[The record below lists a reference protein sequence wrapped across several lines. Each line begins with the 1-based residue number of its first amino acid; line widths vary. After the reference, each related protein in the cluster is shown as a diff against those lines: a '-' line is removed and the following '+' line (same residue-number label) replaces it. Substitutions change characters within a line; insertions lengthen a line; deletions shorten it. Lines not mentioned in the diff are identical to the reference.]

1 MVSKMNE
8 HVFHYVFDCI
18 NHLTKHIRSQ
28 DMLISSIEE
37 PHSIDNFPTEF
48 VT

>member
-1 MVSKMNE
+1 MNE
-8 HVFHYVFDCI
+8 HVFHSVFDCI

-28 DMLISSIEE
+28 DMLISIEK